1 MKLQVFLLLVS
12 VALLQ
17 LSQTCSGQ
25 SGEDPTGIQP
35 GTTGGIDY
43 DMDDMFTTTTEEPN
57 LCIGAGSGSGS
68 GDLMGSGC
76 PSTTLGPSVET
87 TLPPTDPPTDPPTT
101 CKFYQYIHVP
111 NINIVVNTPLAICSS
126 MHICYEYES

>member
-1 MKLQVFLLLVS
+1 MKLQLFLLLVS

-35 GTTGGIDY
+35 DTTGGIDY
-43 DMDDMFTTTTEEPN
+43 DMDDMFTTTIKTESPPTGATTEEPN
-57 LCIGAGSGSGS
+57 LCIGSGSGSGMGS

-76 PSTTLGPSVET
+76 PSTTDPSSCNYT
-87 TLPPTDPPTDPPTT
+87 
-101 CKFYQYIHVP
+101 
-111 NINIVVNTPLAICSS
+111 S
-126 MHICYEYES
+126 